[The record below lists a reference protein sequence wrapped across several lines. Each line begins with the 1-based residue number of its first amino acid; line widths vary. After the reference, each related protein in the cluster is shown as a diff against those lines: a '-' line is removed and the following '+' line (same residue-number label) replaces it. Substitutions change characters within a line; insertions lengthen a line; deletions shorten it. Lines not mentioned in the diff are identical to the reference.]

1 MLNSRIFLRAS
12 VVAVAAASLAL
23 ASCSTSE
30 EDSTAAP
37 SSAAASAENGA
48 EKDKEAATSD
58 SASSSAESGVTFEDA
73 VVRAMEKD
81 SDMTAIFGTLH
92 NHTDKDINVVGFT
105 SSVKAE
111 HYEIH
116 EVVDGVMQEKE
127 GGFDLPAGESVE
139 LAPGSFHFMLMGVTE
154 PVMAGETATL
164 TLELSDGST
173 VDLGDIPVRSIG
185 AGDENYGDMGGMDH
199 GDDMDHG
206 DMKHGDHMDHSESA
220 DMSGMKTEE
229 HAH

>member
-92 NHTDKDINVVGFT
+92 NHADKDINVVGFT

>member
-12 VVAVAAASLAL
+12 VVAVAAAGLTL

-37 SSAAASAENGA
+37 SSAAASA

>member
-12 VVAVAAASLAL
+12 VVAVAAASLTL

-48 EKDKEAATSD
+48 EKDKEAATSG
-58 SASSSAESGVTFEDA
+58 SASSFAESGVTFEDA

-127 GGFDLPAGESVE
+127 GGFDIPAGESVE

>member
-12 VVAVAAASLAL
+12 VVAVAAAGLTL

-37 SSAAASAENGA
+37 SSAAASAE
-48 EKDKEAATSD
+48 KDKEAATSG

-154 PVMAGETATL
+154 PGMAGETATL

-220 DMSGMKTEE
+220 DMSGMRTEE

>member
-12 VVAVAAASLAL
+12 VVAVAAAGLTL

-37 SSAAASAENGA
+37 SSAAASAE
-48 EKDKEAATSD
+48 KDKEAATSG

>member
-1 MLNSRIFLRAS
+1 MLKSRSFFRTS
-12 VVAVAAASLAL
+12 VVAIAAVSLTL
-23 ASCSTSE
+23 AGCSPSE
-30 EDSTAAP
+30 EDSIATAT
-37 SSAAASAENGA
+37 STAASADSSAEKGA
-48 EKDKEAATSD
+48 ETST

-92 NHTDKDINVVGFT
+92 NNTDKDINVVGFS
-105 SSVKAE
+105 SSVKAK

-127 GGFDLPAGESVE
+127 GGFDIPAGESLE
-139 LAPGSFHFMLMGVTE
+139 LAPGGFHFMLMGVTE

-164 TLELSDGST
+164 TLELADGST
-173 VDLGDIPVRSIG
+173 IELGDIPVRTIG
-185 AGDENYGDMGGMDH
+185 AGDEDYGDMGHMNH
-199 GDDMDHG
+199 GDMDHG
-206 DMKHGDHMDHSESA
+206 SMDHGEHMDHSESA
-220 DMSGMKTEE
+220 DMSDMKKEE

>member
-12 VVAVAAASLAL
+12 VVAVAAAGLTL

-37 SSAAASAENGA
+37 SSAAASAE
-48 EKDKEAATSD
+48 KDKEAATSG

-116 EVVDGVMQEKE
+116 EVVDGVMQQKE

-220 DMSGMKTEE
+220 DMSGIKTEE

>member
-116 EVVDGVMQEKE
+116 EVVDGVMKEKE
-127 GGFDLPAGESVE
+127 GGFDIPAGESVE

-185 AGDENYGDMGGMDH
+185 AGDENYGDMGGMEH
-199 GDDMDHG
+199 GGDMDHG
-206 DMKHGDHMDHSESA
+206 DMKHGEHMDHSESA

-229 HAH
+229 HAR